1 MIHHAETSRADRALP
16 AQRCNGIHRRAAERT
31 DTRWKVPGMFEI
43 HKRWV
48 CASLP
53 VCEAVICNYMII
65 FNII

>member
-43 HKRWV
+43 HKRWGS
-48 CASLP
+48 CLTTSLRG
-53 VCEAVICNYMII
+53 CNM
-65 FNII
+65 